1 MVKVEQVNFTFTKYD
16 NHRVINVS
24 TTHKVYNDE
33 YKNSF
38 YHIPIFL
45 LDIDLET
52 KDLTKDL
59 DYVLNNG
66 LEVLSEIILDE
77 NDLRSFNYG
86 EYREQ
91 YHFGL
96 KVEINR
102 EHNALYFTF
111 SVIND
116 KNKERHWILDLDTM
130 NIISYNRYMFGKP
143 KWEVLY
149 EGEYIVK

>member
-1 MVKVEQVNFTFTKYD
+1 MIKVEQVNFTFSKYD
-16 NHRVINVS
+16 NHRVINVN
-24 TTHKVYNDE
+24 TTHKVYGNE
-33 YKNSF
+33 YKNCF
-38 YHIPIFL
+38 YHTPIFL
-45 LDIDLET
+45 LDINLET

-77 NDLRSFNYG
+77 GDLRSFNYG

-96 KVEINR
+96 KVEIDR

-111 SVIND
+111 TVIND
-116 KNKERHWILDLDTM
+116 KNKRKHWILDIDTM
-130 NIISYNRYMFGKP
+130 NIISYNRYIFGKS

>member
-1 MVKVEQVNFTFTKYD
+1 M
-16 NHRVINVS
+16 
-24 TTHKVYNDE
+24 
-33 YKNSF
+33 
-38 YHIPIFL
+38 
-45 LDIDLET
+45 
-52 KDLTKDL
+52 TKDL

-77 NDLRSFNYG
+77 GDLRSFNYG

-96 KVEINR
+96 KVEIDR

-116 KNKERHWILDLDTM
+116 KNKGRHWILDIDTM
-130 NIISYNRYMFGKP
+130 NIISYDRYMFGKP

>member
-1 MVKVEQVNFTFTKYD
+1 MEKIKLKD
-16 NHRVINVS
+16 IN
-24 TTHKVYNDE
+24 E
-33 YKNSF
+33 
-38 YHIPIFL
+38 
-45 LDIDLET
+45 DIYYE
-52 KDLTKDL
+52 K
-59 DYVLNNG
+59 LNNG

-96 KVEINR
+96 KVEIDR
-102 EHNALYFTF
+102 DHNALYFTF
-111 SVIND
+111 TVIND
-116 KNKERHWILDLDTM
+116 KNKRKHWILDLDTM

>member
-1 MVKVEQVNFTFTKYD
+1 MIKIEQVNFTFSEYD
-16 NHRVINVS
+16 NHRVINVN
-24 TTHKVYNDE
+24 TTHKVYGNE
-33 YKNSF
+33 YKNCF

-45 LDIDLET
+45 LDINLET

-91 YHFGL
+91 YDFGL
-96 KVEINR
+96 KVEIDR

-116 KNKERHWILDLDTM
+116 KNKEKHWILDLDTM